1 MNCLLDSSGSGEEE
15 KGEEAEYQR
24 FYQAGRMDVL
34 FNLVSIE
41 KISIEDAALFA
52 KLSLEDAM
60 DFLQGWKEA
69 QEMRGKEG

>member
-1 MNCLLDSSGSGEEE
+1 MMNCLLDSSGSGEEE
-15 KGEEAEYQR
+15 KGNEAECQR

-34 FNLVSIE
+34 FNLVSIG
-41 KISIEDAALFA
+41 KVSIEDAAIFA

-69 QEMRGKEG
+69 QER